1 MLYAISPAIGFIHS
15 GSIESFVFD
24 ISDFYKEA
32 IIIPLAFKIHSLI
45 GSDIHYICRNNFRK
59 IIIEKKLMTQITED
73 ILKLFSTSE
82 EDNTY
87 SINEIWNIDELLPG
101 GTNYGG
107 NDLL

>member
-1 MLYAISPAIGFIHS
+1 
-15 GSIESFVFD
+15 
-24 ISDFYKEA
+24 
-32 IIIPLAFKIHSLI
+32 
-45 GSDIHYICRNNFRK
+45 
-59 IIIEKKLMTQITED
+59 MTQITED